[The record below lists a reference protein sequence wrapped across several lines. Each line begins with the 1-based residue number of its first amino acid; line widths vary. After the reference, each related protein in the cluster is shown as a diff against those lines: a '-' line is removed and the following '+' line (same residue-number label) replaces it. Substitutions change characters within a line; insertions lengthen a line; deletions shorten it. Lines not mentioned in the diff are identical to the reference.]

1 MLKSD
6 TRVVLFVAR
15 DVTAVPVSAPAVA
28 VAAAAAAVS
37 AMFTIMTVM

>member
-1 MLKSD
+1 M
-6 TRVVLFVAR
+6 FVAR
-15 DVTAVPVSAPAVA
+15 DVTAVPVSAPA

>member
-15 DVTAVPVSAPAVA
+15 DVTAVPAPA